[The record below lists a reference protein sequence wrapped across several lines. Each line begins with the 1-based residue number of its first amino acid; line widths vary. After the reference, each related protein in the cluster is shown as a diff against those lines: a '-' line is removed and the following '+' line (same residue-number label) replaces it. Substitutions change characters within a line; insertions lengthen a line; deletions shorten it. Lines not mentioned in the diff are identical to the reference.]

1 MKIELPEQVKTI
13 LRILNEAGYEAYAVG
28 GCVRDS
34 LLGRKP
40 GDWDIT
46 TSARPEEVK
55 ACFRRTVDTGIAHG
69 TVTVMMG
76 STGYEVTTYRIDGA
90 YTDARHP
97 ESVAFTTLLSEDLL
111 RRDFTVNA
119 MAYNETEGLVDLFN
133 GREDLENKVIRAV
146 GEPLE
151 RFSED
156 ALRIMRCIRF
166 SAQLDFTIDEATFR
180 AAGTLADTLS
190 KISRERIRDELVKTL
205 MSDHPER
212 TALFDDVGAMPWIFP
227 DFSLRREERLTLL
240 KEMPC
245 DRILRLCA
253 FLSGLDKEAALVV
266 LKDLKFDN
274 DTMNRTAAILDF
286 SAGTFSSDEKALRHL
301 LAAFGTQDIER
312 LLCFTKN
319 EALLPDVRRILSRG
333 DCISLKTLAVTGRD
347 LMDAGM
353 KPGRE
358 MGRILETLLDKVL
371 DEPEL
376 NTREKLL
383 MLVSQLS

>member
-34 LLGRKP
+34 LLGREP

-76 STGYEVTTYRIDGA
+76 STGYEITTYRIDGA

-146 GEPLE
+146 GEPFE

-180 AAGTLADTLS
+180 AAKTLADTLS
-190 KISRERIRDELVKTL
+190 KISKERIRDELVKTL

-227 DFSLRREERLTLL
+227 DFQKRREERIALL

-253 FLSGLDKEAALVV
+253 FLGGLDKEAALAV

-274 DTMNRTAAILDF
+274 DTMNRTAAVLDF
-286 SAGTFSSDEKALRHL
+286 SSRTFSSDEKALRHL
-301 LAAFGTQDIER
+301 LAAFGPEDIER

-319 EALLPDVRRILSRG
+319 EALLPDVKRILDRG

-347 LMDAGM
+347 LMEVGV

-371 DEPEL
+371 DEPGL

-383 MLVSQLS
+383 MLVSQIS